1 MLENRSYDSLFGRY
15 PLDPSGGIATL
26 PQAAD
31 PFPGD
36 NDHTG
41 GRLIA
46 ALDGGRLDEFVQAGL
61 VQYGVADVPIY
72 WSYAQNFGLG
82 DNFFTSMATLSQP
95 NHIAMIAGQTAGED
109 DNGGDCTTSANSIS
123 LNRAATTGVESF
135 SVPCYNI
142 TSLPQVLG
150 QNQISWR
157 YYSNGGI
164 WDAPKNVTALVS
176 SPSNIQNP
184 NQFLTDV
191 QNGTMAT
198 VSWVMPTFANS
209 DHPPMSIKSGQNF
222 VARQVSAIMQSPYWN
237 NTVIFVTWD
246 DWGGFYD
253 HVNPQALDADGLGLR
268 APLLVISPYAKPGY
282 ISHHLGEFASFL
294 KFIEYNWGLP
304 NLGQRDSLPMLSD
317 LTDFFDFTQTPL
329 TPVVEPSLPVSSVL
343 QPAASAVGPGPHLP
357 LAPAFG
363 NSQTLFTYSVIDND
377 PDVPSV
383 ANVLIDGVPYPM
395 TRGSTANGATTYQY
409 LTTLAPGSHNYTFA
423 FTDAEG
429 SWAIPNNNTTYP
441 GPVVGNVALDNWSAN
456 PGVSTPG
463 QPITFSV
470 RYTSTTNTAPTV
482 AELQLDGISYF
493 MTPSGPLNYSAGVK
507 YTYVT
512 SSLSVGAHFF
522 RFDFDDGAGP
532 WILEGNDTPVISPI
546 TITGDGVSPAT
557 GTTSTTFTFSATYTS
572 GDNTDPTN
580 GALVYID
587 NVSRP
592 MTYVSGTNTTGATYK
607 YKTTLSAGTHTYFF
621 YFANPTTVW
630 ANPRYPSSLVM
641 TVTAGSISAGSSTS
655 TKTFGHTIV
664 APSHSEDPDQNSFP
678 DVPAVNSPSS
688 PNQPLVEDGD

>member
-1 MLENRSYDSLFGRY
+1 MMENHTYDSLFGRY
-15 PLDPSGGIATL
+15 PLDPSGGVATL

-46 ALDGGRLDEFVQAGL
+46 ALDSGRLDEFVQAGL
-61 VQYGVADVPIY
+61 VQYSAADVPTY

-82 DNFFTSMATLSQP
+82 DNFFSSMATLSQP
-95 NHIAMIAGQTAGED
+95 NHLAMIAGQTAGED
-109 DNGGDCTTSANSIS
+109 DNGGNCTTTANSLS
-123 LNRAATTGVESF
+123 LNRAASTGVASF
-135 SVPCYNI
+135 SVPCYTI
-142 TSLPQVLG
+142 TSLPQVLS

-164 WDAPKNVTALVS
+164 WDAPKNVTALVT
-176 SPSNIQNP
+176 SPSNVQNP

-191 QNGTMAT
+191 QQGTMAT

-209 DHPPMSIKSGQNF
+209 DHPPSSIKAGQNF
-222 VARQVSAIMQSPYWN
+222 VSRDVSALMQSPYWN

-282 ISHHLGEFASFL
+282 ISHNLGEFASFL

-304 NLGQRDSLPMLSD
+304 NLGQRDSLPMLSN

-329 TPVVEPSLPVSSVL
+329 APVIEPKLPVSFVL
-343 QPAASAVGPGPHLP
+343 QPSASAVDGGAHLP
-357 LAPAFG
+357 LDQVFG

-383 ANVLIDGVPYPM
+383 ANVLIDSVPYTM
-395 TRGSTANGATTYQY
+395 TRGTTVNGGTSYQY
-409 LTTLAPGSHNYTFA
+409 STTLAPGSHSYTFA

-429 SWAIPNNNTTYP
+429 SWAIPNNSTTYP

-456 PGVSTPG
+456 PGISTPG

-470 RYTSTTNTAPTV
+470 RYTSTTNTAPTQ
-482 AELQLDGISYF
+482 AQLQLDGITYF
-493 MTPSGPLNYSAGVK
+493 MTPSGPLNYSAGVT
-507 YTYVT
+507 YSYVT
-512 SSLSVGAHFF
+512 SSLSVGVHFF
-522 RFDFDDGAGP
+522 RFLFDDGAGP
-532 WILEGNDTPVISPI
+532 WVLEGSDTPVISPI

-557 GTTSTTFTFSATYTS
+557 GTASTSFTFSATYTS
-572 GDNTDPTN
+572 ADGTDPTN

-587 NVSRP
+587 NVSHP
-592 MTYVSGTNTTGATYK
+592 MTYMSGTNSAGAVYQ
-607 YKTTLSAGTHTYFF
+607 YATTLSTGTHTYFF
-621 YFANPTTVW
+621 YFANATNFW
-630 ANPRYPSSLVM
+630 ANPRYPSLLSL
-641 TVTAGSISAGSSTS
+641 TVTAGSANAGPSTA

-664 APSHSEDPDQNSFP
+664 APSHSEDPDQSWNP
-678 DVPAVNSPSS
+678 IVATTDTPQG
-688 PNQPLVEDGD
+688 PNQPPTDDGD